1 MTFPTV
7 SGSNLLRQKL
17 TLPQDFQGRLNLVF
31 IPFERWHQMEVDSW
45 SALAEELEEKY
56 AGLVYYELPTLQN
69 GGAIYK
75 IFLNE
80 GMRAGIPNPKT
91 RERTITLYLDK
102 ADFRAALD
110 MTDEEHIY
118 VLVVDRRGKSSSA
131 LAARIAARERQP
143 CVRHFPGSFPK
154 GSHDM
159 SAKKWL
165 MLFINLL
172 GGGGVIGSYIWG
184 FLTHPNA
191 GQALWGGV
199 PDSIRPFY
207 TAGMFLAATGYF
219 AFTYFILFRLNP
231 DETRVFSRFPSG
243 CSTFSMQPS

>member
-31 IPFERWHQMEVDSW
+31 IPFERWHQVEVDSW

-56 AGLVYYELPTLQN
+56 EGLFYYELPILQN
-69 GGAIYK
+69 GGSIYK

-91 RERTITLYLDK
+91 RKRTITLFLDK

-118 VLVVDRRGKSSSA
+118 VLVVDRQGKEIFRARGPYSRDEEAA
-131 LAARIAARERQP
+131 LR
-143 CVRHFPGSFPK
+143 
-154 GSHDM
+154 
-159 SAKKWL
+159 
-165 MLFINLL
+165 
-172 GGGGVIGSYIWG
+172 
-184 FLTHPNA
+184 
-191 GQALWGGV
+191 QAL
-199 PDSIRPFY
+199 S
-207 TAGMFLAATGYF
+207 
-219 AFTYFILFRLNP
+219 RLIP
-231 DETRVFSRFPSG
+231 KMES
-243 CSTFSMQPS
+243 

>member
-1 MTFPTV
+1 MTFPIVNGT
-7 SGSNLLRQKL
+7 NLLRQKL

-56 AGLVYYELPTLQN
+56 DGLVYYELPTLQK
-69 GGAIYK
+69 GGVFYK

-118 VLVVDRRGKSSSA
+118 ILVIDRQGNEFFRTRGTYSREGEAALRQVL
-131 LAARIAARERQP
+131 
-143 CVRHFPGSFPK
+143 
-154 GSHDM
+154 
-159 SAKKWL
+159 
-165 MLFINLL
+165 
-172 GGGGVIGSYIWG
+172 
-184 FLTHPNA
+184 
-191 GQALWGGV
+191 GQV
-199 PDSIRPFY
+199 
-207 TAGMFLAATGYF
+207 T
-219 AFTYFILFRLNP
+219 
-231 DETRVFSRFPSG
+231 
-243 CSTFSMQPS
+243 QK